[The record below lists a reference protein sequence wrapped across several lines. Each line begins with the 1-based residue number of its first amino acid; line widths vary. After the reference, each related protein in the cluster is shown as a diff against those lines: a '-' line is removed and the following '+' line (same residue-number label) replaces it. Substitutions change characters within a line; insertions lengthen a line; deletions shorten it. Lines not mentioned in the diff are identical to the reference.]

1 MKRLLLSIFALLSYC
16 AAQSQAVQVW
26 CENFDGGTISTTSSG
41 TPGWSVDPN
50 YQVSSPNCLKGEYQT
65 GGGVV
70 TLTSPVF
77 STAGLNFVLLDFSQI
92 CKIKF
97 VDDAQLEYSIDGGTT
112 WVTFNAI
119 VGDPGQNVTYNGAGV
134 FQALGNAFAESSYSG
149 IWAPNTTTA
158 PTNGWW
164 VQENFDISLAVGN
177 QATVQIRF
185 KITDVTNSGMQGR
198 YGWLLDNICVTAAP
212 CELNPPTA
220 SAPAVGFP
228 LWQGTVFNL
237 GPFDFFV
244 NIDDPSGIAHPFV
257 GPGFAELFYSINGT
271 PFQSTL
277 MVNLTDSIYAGT
289 IPAALPGDTI
299 CWYFEGYDNSG
310 CSNMV
315 RYPAVG
321 EICFYPVDGIH
332 FPFCDNFEM
341 ANNLWTPDPTFLG
354 TPWVYG
360 TPTGPTLATAHS
372 PTNVYGVGNIG
383 GVGAYLDNSSSI
395 LYSPIFDFSTTNI
408 SNLSFWQNRDCES
421 GWDGVRLEF
430 SNDAGTTWNVIGTQ
444 NDPNATNW
452 YTNNSINSS
461 LLPAWDGSSNG
472 WQESRYKLGTVP
484 GLGNSLAVQFRYV
497 FTSDPSVPADGF
509 HLDDFCITVPC
520 NDDLGANVFIS
531 PTPGSGQPAGG
542 TVNLNFVIE
551 NYGQLDQS
559 GFNIGWSINGV
570 VQTPVPFVGTLTA
583 GTTTNFL
590 IPNTPVLPNAYTI
603 CVWTDL
609 TTDCE
614 HLNDTL
620 CATFIG
626 IPTLI
631 PSPSYCDDFESG
643 NIGWSNQVAA
653 GGNIGTIW
661 ELGAPGF
668 GNTTGANS
676 GANAWDVNLLSG
688 YTNNANCELYSP
700 YFDFSAIN
708 AGRIQFALN
717 YNTELG
723 SDGTRLEY
731 SNDNGATWNTL
742 GTGSSTNPD
751 PCGTNWYDD
760 DFLNATNT
768 NGWAGNSGGWKTA
781 GYRLCCTSGI
791 FNSVTPVQ
799 FRFVFVSNGFTPGDG
814 ISIDDFCI
822 YAATGADAG
831 ISAIQQPLGSAPA
844 GNSVGVAVTLENHG
858 ITTIT
863 TTQITYTI
871 NGSNP
876 TTITWNGSLAPCGQA
891 TVVLPNTTVLPG
903 VNVICSWTT
912 LPGDVEPA
920 NDTICSSFIGIPLI
934 VPSPSYCDDF
944 ESGNIGWTNQLGIGG
959 DPGTNWELGLP
970 SAGATV
976 TANSGVNAWD
986 INLTSQ
992 YTDDALS
999 YLYTPYFDFA
1009 TIGAGRIDFA
1019 MNYSVEN
1026 AWDGVR
1032 LEYTTDNGATWIT
1045 VGSGDLAN
1053 PDPCGINWYVDAQ
1066 LNSSNTFAWTGNSG
1080 GWIQSG
1086 YKLCCTTGI
1095 FNNPIPVQ
1103 FRFVFTSDPSV
1114 PGDGFSIDD
1123 FCIYAATGDDVGITA
1138 ITQPFGGA
1146 PVGASFPVVV
1156 TLENFGATTITSTPI
1171 TYTVNG
1177 LNPVT
1182 FIWTGSLP
1190 PCGVT
1195 TVTLPNFTF
1204 GQGLNTICAWTSL
1217 PTDQEPSND
1226 TTCTDVIGQPYIQ
1239 PTYINSYNDD
1249 FESGNIGWAPYVIS
1263 GGNPACIWEFGTPA
1277 FGTTTGAYSPTNCWD
1292 VNLNSG
1298 MLGNANT
1305 VVTTPFF
1312 DFQNAQAAILRFYQ
1326 NRAIYT
1332 FGDEMFIEYSVNS
1345 GPWTLLQPTTQ
1356 TVTNWYNNVDSW
1368 DDNSGGWIQS
1378 AFKDVTSA
1386 VGGLVPLVQFRFV
1399 YTSGGFTN
1407 GDGVSVDNFEIFVPI
1422 PLSVKTLAVN
1432 TSVPCQ
1438 FIFPGQPITF
1448 AAPINNN
1455 GINTVFN
1462 HNISLTIDGTLIS
1475 NDPVSYVPA
1484 GLLPDSSQT
1493 HNFNNTWIA
1502 VPGFHQVCVYTD
1514 SPNGSLDL
1522 NQFDDTSCT
1531 TVLVFDSVASSQ
1543 LPFCTSFESG
1553 NQWVTS
1559 NAFTYCTG
1567 GLWQQGTPAKT
1578 NLNGAHTG
1586 NTAWTTNLA
1595 TNYANKD
1602 SSGLFSSLFRVQAGH
1617 CYKLSFWQE
1626 FRMEYGSDGGALD
1639 YSTDYGVTWNRMDLT
1654 GTPNIQLYGAS
1665 PNYTYV
1671 SELDPNDPSLKGF
1684 TGYRNNWFQTEKT
1697 FRPGVDAQVVIR
1709 WRFASDFSATEEGWS
1724 IDDVCFED
1732 LGLCSPVGIDEF
1744 AINDFGMS
1752 QNYPNPA
1759 GQSTTFEYMI
1769 PTQGQVRIVMSDMIG
1784 QIVSVIADEN
1794 VAAGKHTVVMNTASL
1809 APGLYTYTL
1818 VYDGQQ
1824 ITKRMIITR

>member
-1 MKRLLLSIFALLSYC
+1 MKRLLLSFFALLSYC
-16 AAQSQAVQVW
+16 TAQSQATQLW
-26 CENFDGGTISTTSSG
+26 CENFDGATVTTTSAG
-41 TPGWSVDPN
+41 VPGWSLDAN
-50 YQVSSPNCLKGEYQT
+50 YSVSSPNSFRGQYQS

-77 STAGLNFVLLDFSQI
+77 NTTGLNFVVLDFSHI
-92 CKIKF
+92 CKIEFTDK
-97 VDDAQLEYSIDGGTT
+97 AQLQYSIDGGIN
-112 WVTFNAI
+112 WVTFDA
-119 VGDPGQNVTYNGAGV
+119 VPGPTQNVIYNGSPSFQNNLNSFSEATYFTDWSAGT
-134 FQALGNAFAESSYSG
+134 
-149 IWAPNTTTA
+149 PTA
-158 PTNGWW
+158 PTNAWW
-164 VQENFDISLAVGN
+164 KNERFDLSMSVAN
-177 QATVQIRF
+177 QTTVQVRF
-185 KITDVTNSGMQGR
+185 IMTDVVNGLAGR
-198 YGWLLDNICVTAAP
+198 YGWLLDDICVTAAP

-220 SAPAVGFP
+220 SAPRFGFP
-228 LWQGTVFNL
+228 LWQGTVFNT
-237 GPFDFFV
+237 GPFDVWV
-244 NIDDPSGIAHPFV
+244 NLDDPSGIAHPIF
-257 GPGFAELFYSINGT
+257 GPGNAVLYYSFNGAPFDSTILINV
-271 PFQSTL
+271 
-277 MVNLTDSIYAGT
+277 MDSAYAGQ
-289 IPAALPGDTI
+289 IPGAVAGDTI
-299 CWYFEGYDNSG
+299 CWYYIGYDNSG
-310 CSNMV
+310 CNNMV

-321 EICFYPVDGIH
+321 EICFYPVDGIS

-341 ANNLWTPDPTFLG
+341 QNNLWTIEPVIGG

-360 TPTGPTLATAHS
+360 PPTGPVLSTAHS
-372 PTNVYGVGNIG
+372 PTNVYGIGNIG
-383 GVGAYLDNSSSI
+383 GVGSYLNNSDAV
-395 LYSPIFDFSTTNI
+395 LTSPVFDFSTTNVA
-408 SNLSFWQNRDCES
+408 NLSFWQNRECEN

-430 SNDAGTTWNVIGTQ
+430 SNDAGATWNLIGAI

-452 YTNNSINSS
+452 YTNTINSS
-461 LLPAWDGSSNG
+461 SLPAWDGSSNG

-484 GLGNSLAVQFRYV
+484 GLGGSLAVQFRYV
-497 FTSDPSVPADGF
+497 FTSDASVIDEGF

-542 TVNLNFVIE
+542 TTNLNFVIE
-551 NYGQLDQS
+551 NYGQLGQS
-559 GFNIGWSINGV
+559 GFNIGWSINGA
-570 VQTPVPFVGTLTA
+570 VQTPVPFVGTIAA
-583 GTTTNFL
+583 GAVTNFI

-609 TTDCE
+609 PTDCA

-626 IPTLI
+626 VPTLT

-653 GGNIGTIW
+653 GGNVGTIW
-661 ELGAPGF
+661 ELGLPGF
-668 GNTTGANS
+668 QATTGANS
-676 GANAWDVNLLSG
+676 GANAWDVNLNSG
-688 YTNNANCELYSP
+688 STNNANCELYTP
-700 YFDFSAIN
+700 YFDFSAISS
-708 AGRIQFALN
+708 GRIQFALN
-717 YNTELG
+717 YDTEIQN
-723 SDGTRLEY
+723 DGTRLEY
-731 SNDNGATWNTL
+731 SNDNGATWNIL
-742 GTGSSTNPD
+742 GTGSTANPD

-760 DFLNATNT
+760 DFINATNT
-768 NGWAGNSGGWKTA
+768 NAWTGSSGGWRTA
-781 GYRLCCTSGI
+781 GYRLCCTNGI

-799 FRFVFVSNGFTPGDG
+799 FRFVFASNGFGLSDG

-822 YAATGADAG
+822 YAAAGADAG
-831 ISAIQQPLGSAPA
+831 ISVIQQPLGSAPA
-844 GNSVGVAVTLENHG
+844 GSNVGVVVTLENYG
-858 ITTIT
+858 LTTIT
-863 TTQITYTI
+863 TTPISYTI
-871 NGSNP
+871 NGQLPP

-891 TVVLPNTTVLPG
+891 TVVLPNASIVAG
-903 VNVICSWTT
+903 INNICAWTSLT
-912 LPGDVEPA
+912 GDIDPA
-920 NDTICSSFIGIPLI
+920 NDTSCSTFIGIPLI
-934 VPSPSYCDDF
+934 SPSPSYCDDF
-944 ESGNIGWTNQLGIGG
+944 ESGNIGWSNQIAPGGNIG
-959 DPGTNWELGLP
+959 TIWELGLP
-970 SAGATV
+970 AFGNTN
-976 TANSGVNAWD
+976 TANSGANAWD
-986 INLTSQ
+986 VNLSTVYTIN
-992 YTDDALS
+992 ANCE
-999 YLYTPYFDFA
+999 LYTPYFDFS
-1009 TIGAGRIDFA
+1009 TIGAGRIEFA
-1019 MNYSVEN
+1019 MNYNCEILY
-1026 AWDGVR
+1026 DGTR
-1032 LEYTTDNGATWIT
+1032 LEYSNDNGSTWNLIGT
-1045 VGSGDLAN
+1045 GDAAN
-1053 PDPCGINWYVDAQ
+1053 PDPCGINWYTDAQ
-1066 LNSSNTFAWTGNSG
+1066 LNSSFTNAWAGNSG
-1080 GWIQSG
+1080 GWISSG

-1095 FNNPIPVQ
+1095 FNNPTPIQ
-1103 FRFVFTSDPSV
+1103 FRFVFTSDGSINT
-1114 PGDGFSIDD
+1114 DGFSIDD
-1123 FCIYAATGDDVGITA
+1123 FCIYAASGDDVGITA
-1138 ITQPFGGA
+1138 ITQPVGGA
-1146 PVGASFPVVV
+1146 PVGASSPIVV

-1171 TYTVNG
+1171 SYTING
-1177 LNPVT
+1177 QLPPT
-1182 FIWTGSLP
+1182 TIIWSGSLP

-1195 TVTLPNFTF
+1195 TVVLPNFTF
-1204 GQGLNTICAWTSL
+1204 LQGVNNICAWTSL

-1226 TTCTDVIGQPYIQ
+1226 TSCTDVIGQPYIQ
-1239 PTYINSYNDD
+1239 PTYTNSYNDD
-1249 FESGNIGWAPYVIS
+1249 FESGNIGWAPFVIS

-1292 VNLNSG
+1292 VNLNSAVV
-1298 MLGNANT
+1298 GNANT

-1312 DFQNAQAAILRFYQ
+1312 DFQNAQGAILRFYQ
-1326 NRAIYT
+1326 NRAIYA
-1332 FGDEMFIEYSVNS
+1332 FGDKMYIEYSVNS

-1356 TVTNWYNNVDSW
+1356 IVTNWYNNNDSW
-1368 DDNSGGWIQS
+1368 DDVSGGWIQS
-1378 AFKDVTSA
+1378 AFKDVVSA

-1475 NDPVSYVPA
+1475 NDPVSYVPS

-1502 VPGFHQVCVYTD
+1502 VPGFHEVCVYTD

-1543 LPFCTSFESG
+1543 LPFCTSFETG

-1567 GLWQQGTPAKT
+1567 GLWQQGTPAKP
-1578 NLNGAHTG
+1578 NLNSAHTG
-1586 NTAWTTNLA
+1586 NTAWTTNLTA
-1595 TNYANKD
+1595 NYANKD

-1617 CYKLSFWQE
+1617 CYKLSFWQQ

-1639 YSTDYGVTWNRMDLT
+1639 YSTDYGVTWNRIDLT
-1654 GTPNIQLYGAS
+1654 GTPNIQLFGAS

-1684 TGYRNNWFQTEKT
+1684 TGYRNNWFQSEKT
-1697 FRPGVDAQVVIR
+1697 FRPDVDAQVVVR
-1709 WRFASDFSATEEGWS
+1709 WRFASDFSATDEGWS

-1744 AINDFGMS
+1744 AINDFGLS

-1759 GQSTTFEYMI
+1759 GQNTTFEYMI

-1794 VAAGKHTVVMNTASL
+1794 KAAGKHTVVLNTASL

-1818 VYDGQQ
+1818 VYDGKQ